1 MDKRTVAVTK
11 FTTQRFY
18 KYNPLIMSH
27 IVNMN
32 VQCCEM
38 TNNFNETENEITLFS
53 NTCEVVA
60 DLKGWTFENQTSPL
74 EGLEEIED

>member
-1 MDKRTVAVTK
+1 
-11 FTTQRFY
+11 
-18 KYNPLIMSH
+18 
-27 IVNMN
+27 
-32 VQCCEM
+32 M

-74 EGLEEIED
+74 ESLEEMED